1 MIVFVVN
8 CGSSSIKYQL
18 INMNGEK
25 VLAKGLIERIGMDG
39 SVLKHTPEGKYTVD
53 INIDVPDHNFGIKL
67 AVDALVNP
75 DYGVIKS
82 MSEIDAVGHRVVHGG
97 ERFSD
102 SVLVTPDVLEGIA
115 ACAELA
121 PLHNPP
127 NLNGVKACM
136 ALMPQVPQVVVFD
149 TAFHQTMPEKAYL
162 YGLPYELYVKYGVRR
177 YGFHGTSHKYV
188 AQEAARM
195 MGGEVSDYRIITCHL
210 GNGSS
215 MSAVVDGKCVDTSM
229 GLTPL
234 EGVVM
239 GTRSGSCDPA
249 VVQFIANNDHM
260 TVNEVLTMM
269 NKQSG
274 LMGISGLSSDMRDI
288 DKAADEGNER
298 AALAR
303 DMLHYGIKK
312 YIGSYAAAMGGVDII
327 VFTAGIGEN
336 GPELR
341 ESVMKDMEWM
351 GAKLDVE
358 KNKVRGKEAVI
369 STDDSKVTICV
380 IPTNEEIMI
389 ARDTKELV
397 EGANK

>member
-1 MIVFVVN
+1 MKILVIN
-8 CGSSSIKYQL
+8 AGSSSLKYQL
-18 INMNGEK
+18 IDMENESL
-25 VLAKGLIERIGMDG
+25 LAKGLCERIGIDG
-39 SVLKHTPEGKYTVD
+39 RLTHKPQNGKPVYEA
-53 INIDVPDHNFGIKL
+53 DVPFPTHKEAIEAVLEKL
-67 AVDALVNP
+67 TSKE
-75 DYGVIKS
+75 YGVVET
-82 MSEIDAVGHRVVHGG
+82 MAEIGAVGHRVLHGG
-97 ERFSD
+97 IEFTESCVVD
-102 SVLVTPDVLEGIA
+102 DACEA
-115 ACAELA
+115 AIKKCFPLG
-121 PLHNPP
+121 PLHNPA
-127 NLNGVKACM
+127 NLMGIKACQ
-136 ALMPQVPQVVVFD
+136 AAMPGVPQVAVFD
-149 TAFHQTMPEKAYL
+149 TSFGMSMTPEAYI
-162 YGLPYELYVKYGVRR
+162 YAIPYEYYENDSIRR
-177 YGFHGTSHKYV
+177 YGFHGTSHRYV
-188 AQEAARM
+188 SKRVCEFL
-195 MGGEVSDYRIITCHL
+195 GVSPIGKKIIICHL

-288 DKAADEGNER
+288 DKAADEGNDR

-397 EGANK
+397 EGAKK